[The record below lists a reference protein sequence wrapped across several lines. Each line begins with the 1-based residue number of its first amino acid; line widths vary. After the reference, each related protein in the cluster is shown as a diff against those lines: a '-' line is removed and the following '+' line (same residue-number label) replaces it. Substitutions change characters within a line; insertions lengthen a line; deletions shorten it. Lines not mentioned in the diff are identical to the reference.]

1 MTQAEAA
8 REYER
13 LLRLIHVLSDDK
25 LDGPEHEALCDEMDW
40 PWYRMSKAD
49 QGRMRQLSADLNQ
62 ERYGAIGGPDG
73 Q

>member
-25 LDGPEHEALCDEMDW
+25 LDGPEH
-40 PWYRMSKAD
+40 
-49 QGRMRQLSADLNQ
+49 
-62 ERYGAIGGPDG
+62 
-73 Q
+73 